1 MNLPSL
7 LFTAQPSG
15 WAVISVEV
23 SGSQLRTRFA
33 TRLSQFD
40 AHERSNCGL
49 YAIRPSRARFS
60 YTGISDVYEGQEALP
75 STVGL
80 LAHSPEDMAML
91 CAAHLAAEPWK
102 LDPHVLP
109 LPWKGI
115 SQVLPREK
123 LCFAVAW
130 GDELVG
136 THELIS
142 INGAKTYR
150 SLPIHLS

>member
-7 LFTAQPSG
+7 LSTVQPLV
-15 WAVISVEV
+15 WAAISVEV
-23 SGSQLRTRFA
+23 SGSQLRTSSTSRHS
-33 TRLSQFD
+33 RID
-40 AHERSNCGL
+40 AYQSSTCGL

-109 LPWKGI
+109 LPWKDV
-115 SQVLPREK
+115 SQVLPHEK
-123 LCFAVAW
+123 LCFAIAW
-130 GDELVG
+130 GDELVS
-136 THELIS
+136 TVMD
-142 INGAKTYR
+142 
-150 SLPIHLS
+150 